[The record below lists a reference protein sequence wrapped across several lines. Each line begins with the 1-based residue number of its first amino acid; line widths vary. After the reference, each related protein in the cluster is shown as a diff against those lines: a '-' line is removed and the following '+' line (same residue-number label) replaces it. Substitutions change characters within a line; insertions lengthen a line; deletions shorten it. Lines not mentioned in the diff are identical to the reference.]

1 MEGGSDHHAH
11 VTDKTGTHGWAPE
24 QRPSP
29 GGAGGGAPGPVPSAG
44 SPSPRRSRGGPT
56 LEPPATHTVTWAPG
70 VGRGRGQTVG
80 LKIKNRTKT
89 KKVMQ
94 RGEKSSVFFPSGQIS
109 SELAARMVTN
119 VSAAGLSPPPG
130 LPTSST
136 VPPFI
141 CLALSPASRQR
152 YTGTSGPAEGGLFF
166 NLWTQRTLPPARGDS
181 RRPPA
186 TWPPL
191 QASRTHPAG
200 EGISGATH

>member
-1 MEGGSDHHAH
+1 MGGPQ
-11 VTDKTGTHGWAPE
+11 G
-24 QRPSP
+24 QSP
-29 GGAGGGAPGPVPSAG
+29 WQALRVPTGAGAAPHWGRLQHTHSHLGTGG
-44 SPSPRRSRGGPT
+44 
-56 LEPPATHTVTWAPG
+56 
-70 VGRGRGQTVG
+70 GRGQTVG

-94 RGEKSSVFFPSGQIS
+94 RGEKLSVFFPSGQIS
-109 SELAARMVTN
+109 SELAARMVPT

>member
-1 MEGGSDHHAH
+1 M
-11 VTDKTGTHGWAPE
+11 
-24 QRPSP
+24 
-29 GGAGGGAPGPVPSAG
+29 GARAEAE
-44 SPSPRRSRGGPT
+44 PRRSRWGGPRASP
-56 LEPPATHTVTWAPG
+56 LGRLSESPPEPGRPHTGAACNTHTVTWAPG
-70 VGRGRGQTVG
+70 GGRGQTVG

-94 RGEKSSVFFPSGQIS
+94 RGEKLSVFFPSGQIS
-109 SELAARMVTN
+109 SELAARMVPN